1 MQSSKAAAVI
11 IGKSGTYALLEVI
24 GKGAYG
30 TVYKAIWREVGRHVA
45 IKRVTRDRLSSDEE
59 KALQAEID
67 LFKHLKHQHIV
78 NYIEAV
84 DADNSPFVD
93 IVMEFVEGGSL
104 FSIIQQLNPYRSQG
118 AEAGSS
124 CHFFAETVVASY
136 IVQVLRGLCY
146 LHKQG
151 VVHRD
156 IKGANILVTNKSVVK
171 LADFGVA
178 STKRGAE
185 IGSSSAN
192 ALDIAGTPYWMAPEI
207 ITLEGCSTVSDVW
220 SVGCTVI
227 ELLTGNPPYHHL
239 SDVTALFRIVTDDCP
254 PLPDDISPD
263 CQNFL
268 RTCFNKDMNA
278 RASADTL
285 LRHPW
290 LRGDDEVN
298 SDSGAGVVEAH
309 PGGDDLTGWEEG
321 SDDDLTEDMPMDNLN
336 IYQEEGD
343 EEFEEFEFAD
353 EFGASEIGASAE
365 PAAQD
370 SVEKPDSIDP
380 FHDIMDD
387 PEAARET
394 ERLRRHREL
403 WQRVKTQVSA
413 LGSSSLDAH
422 VNACNA
428 LESIFAAH
436 PDQRYSLI
444 YDPGLLPVL
453 EVLERG
459 CGVDDNVRNASV
471 ASEAILRV
479 ALSLLRNDK
488 LDHDGGL
495 ARSSA
500 AVDDDKDDEYLG
512 YPRVSNIRHD
522 LCLAGF
528 LPAIMR
534 YCDRGQPMQVRL
546 LAARFINEM
555 LRLESTLHMFVA
567 CRGFTVFV
575 DMLEP
580 DVEAFGELP
589 AMALNGIY
597 RLLSMEKQR
606 LKRDMCRRFAWCG
619 LLDRIVQGIAHSA
632 DRLEELGNAPGSD
645 PTEDAIAR
653 HSAHLTNLA
662 RLLQTFGARSDPTV
676 KTRMTTPNILPPI
689 MRCVVSRFFP
699 DEAVQSVLCCVRDLS
714 RDPLTHSALQSA
726 CAIEVLV
733 QYLSSCSRTDD
744 TKTRHYIISSLHNL
758 CIVSPARQ
766 EAAASAGLVPHLQ
779 TYIRSNDY
787 NLRSLCID
795 MYSGLACA
803 GHAARVE
810 LAKHAG
816 LDFYVELLKMLSVP
830 GTVRKWQARVLQSVS
845 EWLDDP
851 SQSQAVEDSLVLP
864 KNCGQVCQSL
874 AQMRVV
880 DVEAVLEP
888 YWRMI
893 TSSHK
898 VNAALGASQ
907 ELVSAM
913 VKWLEQMYGPTGTV
927 GGPRG
932 RLLLLRILLAHAGV
946 WTPESSH
953 RGLVAALRVLL
964 TECVLVV
971 DDAITVREQS
981 TRLLHALEGK

>member
-1 MQSSKAAAVI
+1 MPTALSSSI
-11 IGKSGTYALLEVI
+11 IVGQRGTYALLEAI

-30 TVYKAIWREVGRHVA
+30 TVHKAIWREVGRHVA
-45 IKRVTRDRLSSDEE
+45 IKRVVRARLSSDEE
-59 KALQAEID
+59 VALQSEID

-78 NYIEAV
+78 NYVEAV
-84 DADNSPFVD
+84 YAESSPYVD

-104 FSIIQQLNPYRSQG
+104 FSIIQQLHPYRSQG
-118 AEAGSS
+118 GDGADTGHLFTEP
-124 CHFFAETVVASY
+124 VVASY

-156 IKGANILVTNKSVVK
+156 IKGANILVTKESIVK
-171 LADFGVA
+171 LADFGVS
-178 STKRGAE
+178 STKRGAD
-185 IGSSSAN
+185 ISSSSSA

-207 ITLEGCSTVSDVW
+207 ITLEGCSTVSDIW

-254 PLPDDISPD
+254 PLPDDITAD

-268 RTCFNKDMNA
+268 RACFNKDMNA
-278 RASADTL
+278 RATADTL
-285 LRHPW
+285 LGHTW
-290 LRGDDEVN
+290 LRGGDDVP
-298 SDSGAGVVEAH
+298 SDSGVGEISSV
-309 PGGDDLTGWEEG
+309 PGDGNVRGWEERSIDG
-321 SDDDLTEDMPMDNLN
+321 DPSSRIPIEGLNL
-336 IYQEEGD
+336 YEEAD
-343 EEFEEFEFAD
+343 VEEFDDFDFED
-353 EFGASEIGASAE
+353 ERG
-365 PAAQD
+365 
-370 SVEKPDSIDP
+370 SVEINDSLSPAVGTEKTEPVDP
-380 FHDIMDD
+380 FHNIMDD
-387 PEAARET
+387 PEAERET

-403 WQRVKTQVSA
+403 WQRVKTQVAA
-413 LGSSSLDAH
+413 LGSSIDIH

-428 LESIFAAH
+428 LESIFATH
-436 PDQRYSLI
+436 PEQRYSLI

-453 EVLERG
+453 EVLEG
-459 CGVDDNVRNASV
+459 GGSAEDGEDATVS
-471 ASEAILRV
+471 SEAMLRV
-479 ALSLLRNDK
+479 ALSLLRDDTLEDDSN
-488 LDHDGGL
+488 L
-495 ARSSA
+495 ARA
-500 AVDDDKDDEYLG
+500 GPMYDGDDENDNLG

-528 LPAIMR
+528 IPAIMR
-534 YCDRGQPMQVRL
+534 YCNRGQPIQVRL

-555 LRLESTLHMFVA
+555 LRLESTLNMFVA

-580 DVEAFGELP
+580 NLDAFGELP
-589 AMALNGIY
+589 AMALSGVH

-619 LLDRIVQGIAHSA
+619 LLDRIVQGISFSGK
-632 DRLEELGNAPGSD
+632 RLEELGDIPAD
-645 PTEDAIAR
+645 EDTKFAIAY
-653 HSAHLTNLA
+653 HSAHVTKLA
-662 RLLQTFGARSDPTV
+662 RLLQTFGARADPTV
-676 KTRMTTPNILPPI
+676 KAKMTIQSILPPI
-689 MRCVVSRFFP
+689 VRIVVSRFFP
-699 DEAVQSVLCCVRDLS
+699 EDAVQPVLCCVRDLS
-714 RDPLTHSALQSA
+714 RDPQTHSALQAA

-803 GHAARVE
+803 GHVTRLE

-816 LDFYVELLKMLSVP
+816 MDFYVELLKMLSVP
-830 GTVRKWQARVLQSVS
+830 GTVRKWQARVLLSVS

-851 SQSQAVEDSLVLP
+851 SLATSVEDALILP
-864 KNCGQVCQSL
+864 RNCSRVCQSL

-888 YWRMI
+888 YLRII
-893 TSSHK
+893 TSSLK
-898 VNAALGASQ
+898 VNSSFGASQ

-913 VKWLEQMYGPTGTV
+913 VKWLEQMYGPTGAV

-932 RLLLLRILLAHAGV
+932 RLLLLRILLSHARL

-953 RGLVAALRVLL
+953 HGLVAALRVLL
-964 TECVLVV
+964 TECVLVI
-971 DDAITVREQS
+971 DEAITVREQS
-981 TRLLHALEGK
+981 TRLLQELQGK